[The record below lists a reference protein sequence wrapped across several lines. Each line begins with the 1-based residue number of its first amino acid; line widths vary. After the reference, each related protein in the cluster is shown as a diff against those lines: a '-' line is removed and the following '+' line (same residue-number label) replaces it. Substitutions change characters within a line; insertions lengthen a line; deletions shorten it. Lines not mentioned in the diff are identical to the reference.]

1 MYLQFDVSILVLLV
15 SKKIDI
21 IPQQLR
27 VPSQLQHIVKA
38 MYTNHAK
45 VWINGNTH
53 GEQMS
58 NIGAKQG
65 CPLSPT
71 LVGLYI
77 DELETNLKEIN
88 MDSLCLFGIVVVIF
102 LYVYVDVLLS
112 KFGVGLQKLLSKVY
126 EIYFF

>member
-1 MYLQFDVSILVLLV
+1 
-15 SKKIDI
+15 
-21 IPQQLR
+21 
-27 VPSQLQHIVKA
+27 
-38 MYTNHAK
+38 
-45 VWINGNTH
+45 
-53 GEQMS
+53 MS

-65 CPLSPT
+65 CPLSPR

-112 KFGVGLQKLLSKVY
+112 KFGVGLQKLLSKVH